1 MVLLEVWG
9 RFRAFILGIPTC
21 SHKLESGLP
30 EKAACSPVTWVGLGE
45 TRAVRDGFPRML
57 CSSAEAVPES
67 GTQAAPVI
75 VVGGHE
81 RADPLERRAANLLLA
96 GWWKPERR
104 PLAGLGT

>member
-1 MVLLEVWG
+1 
-9 RFRAFILGIPTC
+9 
-21 SHKLESGLP
+21 
-30 EKAACSPVTWVGLGE
+30 
-45 TRAVRDGFPRML
+45 ML

-67 GTQAAPVI
+67 GTQAAPVT

-81 RADPLERRAANLLLA
+81 RAEPVEGRAAKLSLV